1 MKTEQDIRRKLD
13 LYIMATF
20 AKYVFEKEGLDQ
32 PEDNPISRMK
42 LDSMINTIHTLCWV
56 LDVDLDDYLEVL
68 DMRLD
73 KDLT

>member
-1 MKTEQDIRRKLD
+1 MKTEQDIRMKLD
-13 LYIMATF
+13 LYIMASF
-20 AKYVFEKEGLDQ
+20 AKYVYEKEGVKQ

-42 LDSMINTIHTLCWV
+42 LDSMMNTINALCWV